1 MRLAVALIFTLVSGC
16 ASSRLPVLPTTYYVA
31 TTGSDSNAGT
41 EAAPF
46 RTIAQGSRALA
57 PGDTLFIRQGTYAEA
72 MIHRSGGFTFQRGT
86 SMNAMTRYAAY
97 PGEEGKVVIQPP
109 SGNFVMLFGGTAYVE
124 VSGLVLDGANTSGG
138 AVVIL
143 RAHDHHNRF
152 LRNEIRNGRQGI
164 SGGGEHEII
173 GNEIHHMTGYGIY
186 TDGDNGLVEG
196 NIFHDLGGYA
206 IHLFQQNHTVNNW
219 VIRNNTFFGNGK
231 GFLWSKTGE
240 MRKTSAVL
248 ISRGRNN
255 QFYNNLIY
263 NNHAGIFVGYGASDT
278 LVANN
283 TIYGSDDYGILVSSE
298 HSGSLN
304 ARIINNIV
312 WGNRGEQILNT
323 GTNTTLQANFTSDP
337 WVVNA
342 EGGDFHLRAG
352 SPAIEAGVA
361 LREVPVDMVGGAR
374 PSGSACDAGAFQF
387 NAPPAGSQTYTAPV
401 VPVH

>member
-1 MRLAVALIFTLVSGC
+1 M
-16 ASSRLPVLPTTYYVA
+16 
-31 TTGSDSNAGT
+31 
-41 EAAPF
+41 
-46 RTIAQGSRALA
+46 
-57 PGDTLFIRQGTYAEA
+57 
-72 MIHRSGGFTFQRGT
+72 
-86 SMNAMTRYAAY
+86 
-97 PGEEGKVVIQPP
+97 
-109 SGNFVMLFGGTAYVE
+109 
-124 VSGLVLDGANTSGG
+124 
-138 AVVIL
+138 
-143 RAHDHHNRF
+143 
-152 LRNEIRNGRQGI
+152 
-164 SGGGEHEII
+164 
-173 GNEIHHMTGYGIY
+173 
-186 TDGDNGLVEG
+186 
-196 NIFHDLGGYA
+196 
-206 IHLFQQNHTVNNW
+206 
-219 VIRNNTFFGNGK
+219 
-231 GFLWSKTGE
+231 
-240 MRKTSAVL
+240 
-248 ISRGRNN
+248 
-255 QFYNNLIY
+255 
-263 NNHAGIFVGYGASDT
+263 GYGASDT